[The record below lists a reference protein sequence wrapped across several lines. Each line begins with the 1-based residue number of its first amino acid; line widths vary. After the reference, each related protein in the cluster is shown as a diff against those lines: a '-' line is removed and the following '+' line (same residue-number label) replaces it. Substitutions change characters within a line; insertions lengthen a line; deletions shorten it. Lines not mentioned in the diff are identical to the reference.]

1 MGLRRAVWPQ
11 YGTGRARC
19 VAWAVQCAV
28 GGVQC
33 GARGSAAQFG
43 VVALCAGRAVLRDGH
58 GGAVRSCARQCCTAC
73 GPQRRA
79 VACGG
84 GVGVWEGE
92 RIAAWAAWAHRRL
105 PTPAFPIAPAQTA
118 AEAVS
123 ACAGWRGRAATR
135 LDECTYTRNAA
146 RASTPGVRCACG
158 CMGGAVRAIRRDG
171 AVWQSACVGALMD
184 GRRGAMAG
192 GRSAWSA

>member
-1 MGLRRAVWPQ
+1 MLHGVW
-11 YGTGRARC
+11 AE
-19 VAWAVQCAV
+19 
-28 GGVQC
+28 
-33 GARGSAAQFG
+33 
-43 VVALCAGRAVLRDGH
+43 
-58 GGAVRSCARQCCTAC
+58 
-73 GPQRRA
+73 RRA

-84 GVGVWEGE
+84 GVGVWEGG

-184 GRRGAMAG
+184 GCAWCDGGWPFGMGSVVQRGRHGAQSGLAATAHG
-192 GRSAWSA
+192 AEHAAATEHGARLPHSFTSSLTPQFAI